1 MAKRVECVS
10 GTREWAVKSVNCI
23 SGCSNGCLYCYGKG
37 MARRFGRVSSYAE
50 WINPKLRPKEINR
63 KRHKMSGT
71 VMFPTTHDITPEFLE
86 PCLVVLK
93 NLLEADNKVLVVSKP
108 QLECIQRICQD
119 FVAYKDNILFRF
131 TIGAFDNALL
141 AFWEPGA
148 PTFEERLA
156 CLDFAFRKGF
166 KTSVS
171 AEPMLDTPNVVALFY
186 KLAPFVTDSIWLG
199 KLNRARNCVGER
211 SPEVEAAIQRI
222 EINQTDDQI
231 RAIYQSLKDE
241 PLVRW
246 KESVKEVIGLKLAEA
261 AGMDV

>member
-1 MAKRVECVS
+1 MLKHIDCVS

-23 SGCSNGCLYCYGKG
+23 SGCSNGCRYCYGKA
-37 MARRFGRVSSYAE
+37 MARRFRRVLSDAE
-50 WINPKLRPKEINR
+50 WIKPKLKPKEVNR
-63 KRHKMSGT
+63 KRHKMPGT

-119 FVAYKDNILFRF
+119 FAAYKDHILFRF

-156 CLDFAFRKGF
+156 CLELAYRKGF

-171 AEPMLDTPNVVALFY
+171 SEPMLDTPNVVALFH
-186 KLAPFVTDSIWLG
+186 KLTPFVTDSIWLG
-199 KLNRARNCVGER
+199 KLNRIRNCVENK

-222 EINQTDDQI
+222 EKNQTGDRI
-231 RAIYQSLKDE
+231 RAIYQSLKGE

-246 KESVKEVIGLKLAEA
+246 KESVKKVIGLKLADE